1 MAAVTV
7 PDETIA
13 VNSQVYSFSEQSS
26 LLWPVEGSVILGYNM
41 DKTIYFPTLDI
52 YRCNPAV
59 VISAQVGEAVL
70 SGAPG
75 VVEEIYTDNEIGT
88 VVKVSVGNGYE
99 VIYGQLSN
107 LQVGVSDHIEAGT
120 VIGYIAE
127 PTKYFTKEG
136 TNLYLKLLKEG
147 NSVDPML
154 YLIEK

>member
-1 MAAVTV
+1 
-7 PDETIA
+7 
-13 VNSQVYSFSEQSS
+13 
-26 LLWPVEGSVILGYNM
+26 
-41 DKTIYFPTLDI
+41 
-52 YRCNPAV
+52 V